1 MLSRAEVVVVGVGA
15 FVGFELSFNIVVVGG
30 DFGGEFGFFQC
41 IINNLVGI
49 THPAALGFVSL

>member
-1 MLSRAEVVVVGVGA
+1 MVGVGA

-49 THPAALGFVSL
+49 THPATLGLVSL